1 MLRSLFTSK
10 ATLKRKPIVLKKSS
24 LEAVAPQIRLGVLKE
39 IDTNCQKV
47 LCDEN
52 DRISKNASIPKDM
65 IPDEPPIT
73 LMDSTMQEQS
83 RVLQEV
89 GVTNPSNDH
98 SISYTAELEPILEE
112 ASTLKVTNEAPLVLT
127 NVVPTEPTAPSK
139 LDATALK
146 SLLLLHQLMPK
157 KRWQSLRTK

>member
-1 MLRSLFTSK
+1 MK
-10 ATLKRKPIVLKKSS
+10 
-24 LEAVAPQIRLGVLKE
+24 
-39 IDTNCQKV
+39 
-47 LCDEN
+47 N

-65 IPDEPPIT
+65 IRDEPPIT

-83 RVLQEV
+83 RVLQKV

-98 SISYTAELEPILEE
+98 SISYMAELEPILEE
-112 ASTLKVTNEAPLVLT
+112 ESTLKVTNEGPQVLT
-127 NVVPTEPTAPSK
+127 NVVPTEPVALSK

-157 KRWQSLRTK
+157 